1 MRRIS
6 VGLAATVLFGW
17 FMIALFQ
24 PRTACG
30 CTLARPAQI
39 SQLVRARPG
48 WSVGLVTVTAGGGE
62 VRTNPTTGGVET
74 SVTVAPTSWVG
85 TVPST
90 LWVTNDVG
98 HRPPKRLLR
107 TVVSS
112 SRPSLEAFRPG
123 TQWVVRVRNVD
134 AWMSGRALPVV
145 GDIARIP
152 FERVIVID
160 DVDGADPMEVSLDA
174 LRASAR
180 RQES

>member
-6 VGLAATVLFGW
+6 VGLAATVLLGG
-17 FMIALFQ
+17 FMVAAFQ
-24 PRTACG
+24 PRPACG
-30 CTLARPAQI
+30 CTLSQPVRI
-39 SQLVRARPG
+39 SRLVRASPG
-48 WSVGLVTVTAGGGE
+48 WSVGLVMVTAGGGE
-62 VRTNPTTGGVET
+62 VRTNPTSGAVET
-74 SVTVAPTSWVG
+74 SVEVAPTSWVG

-107 TVVSS
+107 TVVPS
-112 SRPSLEAFRPG
+112 SRPSLAAFRPG
-123 TQWVVRVRNVD
+123 TQWVVRVRNAD

-145 GDIARIP
+145 GDIVRIP

-160 DVDGADPMEVSLDA
+160 DVDGADPMQVSLDA
-174 LRASAR
+174 LRGSAR